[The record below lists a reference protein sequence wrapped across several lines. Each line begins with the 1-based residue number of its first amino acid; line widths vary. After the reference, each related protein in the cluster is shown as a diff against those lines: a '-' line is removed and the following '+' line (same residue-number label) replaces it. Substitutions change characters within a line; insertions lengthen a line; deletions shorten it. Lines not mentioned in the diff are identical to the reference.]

1 MKFKSYFFALTPMER
16 KAFAEKVGTSVGHLN
31 NFCYGSTNLAP
42 AICVAIEKES
52 LKAVTRQE
60 LRPDDW
66 FLIWPELTEA
76 AAIPAQAAPEAVA
89 QGV

>member
-1 MKFKSYFFALTPMER
+1 MKFKPYFFNLTPIER
-16 KAFAEKVGTSVGHLN
+16 KAFADKVGTSVGHLN
-31 NFCYGSTNLAP
+31 NFCYGSTKLAP

-66 FLIWPELTEA
+66 FLIWPELAEA
-76 AAIPAQAAPEAVA
+76 AASPAQAATEPVV
-89 QGV
+89 QGG